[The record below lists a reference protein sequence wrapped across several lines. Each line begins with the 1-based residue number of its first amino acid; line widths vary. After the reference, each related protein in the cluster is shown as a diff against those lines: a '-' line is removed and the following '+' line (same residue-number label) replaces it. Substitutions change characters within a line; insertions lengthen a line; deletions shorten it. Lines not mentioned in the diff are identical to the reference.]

1 MSLAIN
7 KLISSLIQIV
17 LFSLIPFVY
26 WYFKGRKNHKF
37 TEWIGLKRIKRIDKT
52 LILSI
57 FIVTITYLIIGI
69 FLLKSLSVVNNAT
82 SEFVGLRFKAILAI
96 IIYAAFN
103 TALPEEILFRGF
115 VLKRLVSKIG
125 FNNGNIIQ
133 SILFGLIHGMMF
145 FPIVGVLKSLLII
158 FATASIAFAMGYIN
172 EKLSDGSIL
181 PSFIIH
187 SVSNLVAGLYVAF
200 FL

>member
-69 FLLKSLSVVNNAT
+69 FLLKSLSVVNNVT
-82 SEFVGLRFKAILAI
+82 GEFVGLRFKAILAI

-133 SILFGLIHGMMF
+133 SILFGLIHGIMF

-158 FATASIAFAMGYIN
+158 FATGSIAFAMGYIN

>member
-26 WYFKGRKNHKF
+26 WYFKERKNHKF

-52 LILSI
+52 LILST

-115 VLKRLVSKIG
+115 ALKRLVSKIG
-125 FNNGNIIQ
+125 FNNGNLIQ
-133 SILFGLIHGMMF
+133 SILFGLVHGMMF

-158 FATASIAFAMGYIN
+158 FATGSIAYAMGYIN

>member
-1 MSLAIN
+1 MSLSIN

-26 WYFKGRKNHKF
+26 WYFKVRKNQKF
-37 TEWIGLKRIKRIDKT
+37 TEWIGFKRIKRVDKT

-57 FIVTITYLIIGI
+57 FIVTIIYIIIGI
-69 FLLKSLSVVNNAT
+69 ILLNSLSGVNNAT
-82 SEFVGLRFKAILAI
+82 SEFAGLRFKAILPI
-96 IIYAAFN
+96 IIYAALN

-115 VLKRLVSKIG
+115 ALKRLVSKIG
-125 FNNGNIIQ
+125 FNNGNLIQ
-133 SILFGLIHGMMF
+133 SILFGLVHGVMF
-145 FPIVGVLKSLLII
+145 FLIVGVLKSLLII
-158 FATASIAFAMGYIN
+158 FVTGCIAYAMGYIN
-172 EKLSDGSIL
+172 EKLSEGSII

-187 SVSNLVAGLYVAF
+187 TVSNLLAGLYVAF

>member
-69 FLLKSLSVVNNAT
+69 FLLNSLSGVNNAT
-82 SEFVGLRFKAILAI
+82 SEFVGLRFKAILPI
-96 IIYAAFN
+96 IIYAALN

-115 VLKRLVSKIG
+115 VLKG
-125 FNNGNIIQ
+125 
-133 SILFGLIHGMMF
+133 
-145 FPIVGVLKSLLII
+145 
-158 FATASIAFAMGYIN
+158 
-172 EKLSDGSIL
+172 
-181 PSFIIH
+181 
-187 SVSNLVAGLYVAF
+187 
-200 FL
+200 

>member
-7 KLISSLIQIV
+7 KLISSLIQIF

-26 WYFKGRKNHKF
+26 WYFKFRKKQKF
-37 TEWIGLKRIKRIDKT
+37 TEWIGLKRVDKS
-52 LILSI
+52 LIFSI
-57 FIVTITYLIIGI
+57 LIVTIIYLMIGI
-69 FLLKSLSVVNNAT
+69 FLLNSLRGVDNAT
-82 SEFVGLRFKAILAI
+82 SEFAGLRFKAILTI
-96 IIYAAFN
+96 IIYAALN

-115 VLKRLVSKIG
+115 ALKRLVSKIG
-125 FNNGNIIQ
+125 FNNGNLIQ
-133 SILFGLIHGMMF
+133 SILFGLVHGVMF

-158 FATASIAFAMGYIN
+158 IATGCIAFVMGYIN
-172 EKLSDGSIL
+172 EKLSEGSII

-187 SVSNLVAGLYVAF
+187 TVSNLVAGLYTAF